1 MRKKI
6 KEIGRMLGKLKPFLA
21 PYAFQLFVSV
31 FMIVISIGA
40 ITAAPRIEGMITSR
54 LAADLA
60 DMASG
65 AEGARIHFEVIRNI
79 LLVLLAIYLTKTVSQ
94 IVGSFCL
101 TNSIQNAMHD
111 LRNEVQ
117 NKIRRLPVRY
127 FDTNSFGDVL
137 SRVTNDVEA
146 VSNALQ
152 QSFSQVIS
160 GILTLILALWM
171 MFSIN
176 KLMACI
182 AFLIIPVGAL
192 ITRGIVRISQS
203 QFKAQQD
210 SLGDMNGAITE
221 LYTGYNEILL
231 FGQQEQSRKQ
241 FEAVNDSLQKH
252 AFKAQFLSS
261 LMSPLISLTTYLS
274 IGVIA
279 VIGCF
284 AILAGTLSVGNLQAF
299 IRYIWQV
306 NDPLTQV
313 SQLSAQIQAAFAGMK
328 RIFEILDEPEET
340 ESAPAGLLPGPAK
353 GEVTFEHVSFSYGD
367 TPVIRDFNVTV
378 KSGQMVAIVGP
389 TGAGKTTLIN
399 LLLRFYDV
407 NGGRILVDGVDIRD
421 MNREDLRS
429 MFGMVLQDTWLF
441 SGTIFDN
448 IRYGNLSARKDEV
461 IDAAKMANVHHFIR
475 TLPQGYNMVI
485 NEEGSNISQGEK
497 QLLTIARAILK
508 NPQIMILDEATSSVD
523 TRLEKMLQSAMNK
536 VLKDRTSFV
545 IAHRL
550 STIKNADLI
559 LVLRDGDIAEMGNH
573 ESLMA
578 QNGFYSQLYNSQ
590 FAWGSEEA

>member
-1 MRKKI
+1 MRKNI
-6 KEIGRMLGKLKPFLA
+6 KDIIKLLGRLRPFLS
-21 PYAFQLFVSV
+21 PYRVPFVTAILMSV
-31 FMIVISIGA
+31 ASVAA
-40 ITAAPRIEGMITSR
+40 ITTAPRIEGMITSR

-65 AEGARIHFEVIRNI
+65 VAGAHIHFDVIRNI
-79 LLVLLAIYLTKTVSQ
+79 LLVLLAIYLAKTFTQ
-94 IVGSFCL
+94 IIGSFCL
-101 TNSIQNAMHD
+101 TNSIQSSMHD
-111 LRNEVQ
+111 LRGAVQ
-117 NKIRRLPVRY
+117 DKIRRLPVRY
-127 FDTNSFGDVL
+127 FDNETFGDVL

-152 QSFSQVIS
+152 QSFTQVVT
-160 GILTLILALWM
+160 GVLTLILAMSM
-171 MFSIN
+171 MVSIN
-176 KLMACI
+176 PWMALV
-182 AFLIIPVGAL
+182 AFLIIPFSIL
-192 ITRGIVRISQS
+192 ISRGVVRISQG

-210 SLGDMNGAITE
+210 ALGDMNGTITE

-231 FGQQEQSRKQ
+231 FGQQDQAEAR
-241 FEAVNDSLQKH
+241 FEEINGKLQKH

-261 LMSPLISLTTYLS
+261 MMSPLISLTAYLS
-274 IGVIA
+274 IGVAA
-279 VIGCF
+279 VTGCF
-284 AILAGTLSVGNLQAF
+284 LILAGSLTVGNLQAF

-313 SQLSAQIQAAFAGMK
+313 SQLSSQIQAAFAGMK
-328 RIFEILDEPEET
+328 RIVEFLDEPEEI
-340 ESAPAGLLPGPAK
+340 EVPAHKRLPGPAR
-353 GEVTFEHVSFSYGD
+353 GEVTFEHVSFAYDSA
-367 TPVIRDFNVTV
+367 PVIRDFNITV
-378 KSGQMVAIVGP
+378 KSGQMVAIVGA

-407 NGGRILVDGVDIRD
+407 SGGRILIDGVDIRD
-421 MNREDLRS
+421 LNREELRS

-461 IDAAKMANVHHFIR
+461 IDAARMAGVHHFIR
-475 TLPQGYNMVI
+475 TLPQGYNMEI

-508 NPQIMILDEATSSVD
+508 NPRIMILDEATSSVD
-523 TRLEKMLQSAMNK
+523 TRLEKMLQNAMYT

-550 STIKNADLI
+550 STIRNADLI
-559 LVLRDGDIAEMGNH
+559 LVLENGDIAEMGTH

-578 QNGFYSQLYNSQ
+578 QNGSYSRLYNSQ
-590 FAWGSEEA
+590 FAWGVE

>member
-1 MRKKI
+1 MHKKI

-21 PYAFQLFVSV
+21 PYALQLFVSV

-231 FGQQEQSRKQ
+231 FGQQEQSREQ

-578 QNGFYSQLYNSQ
+578 QSGFYSQLYNSQ
-590 FAWGSEEA
+590 F

>member
-284 AILAGTLSVGNLQAF
+284 AILAGTLAVGNLQAF

>member
-1 MRKKI
+1 MRKNI
-6 KEIGRMLGKLKPFLA
+6 KDIIKLLGRLRPFLS
-21 PYAFQLFVSV
+21 PYRVPFVTAILMSV
-31 FMIVISIGA
+31 ASVAA
-40 ITAAPRIEGMITSR
+40 ITTAPRIEGMITSR

-65 AEGARIHFEVIRNI
+65 VAGAHIHFDVIRNI
-79 LLVLLAIYLTKTVSQ
+79 LLVLLAIYLAKTFTQ
-94 IVGSFCL
+94 IIGSFCL
-101 TNSIQNAMHD
+101 TNSIQSSMHD
-111 LRNEVQ
+111 LRGAVQ
-117 NKIRRLPVRY
+117 DKIRRLPVRY
-127 FDTNSFGDVL
+127 FDNETFGDVL

-152 QSFSQVIS
+152 QSFTQVVT
-160 GILTLILALWM
+160 GVLTLILAMSM
-171 MFSIN
+171 MVSIN
-176 KLMACI
+176 PWMALV
-182 AFLIIPVGAL
+182 AFLIIPFSIL
-192 ITRGIVRISQS
+192 ISRGVVRISQG

-210 SLGDMNGAITE
+210 ALGDMNGTITE

-231 FGQQEQSRKQ
+231 FGQQEQAEAR
-241 FEAVNDSLQKH
+241 FEEINGKLQKH

-261 LMSPLISLTTYLS
+261 MMSPLISLTAYLS
-274 IGVIA
+274 IGVAA
-279 VIGCF
+279 VTGCF
-284 AILAGTLSVGNLQAF
+284 LILAGSLTVGNLQAF

-313 SQLSAQIQAAFAGMK
+313 SQLSSQIQAAFAGMK
-328 RIFEILDEPEET
+328 RIVEFLDEPEEI
-340 ESAPAGLLPGPAK
+340 EVPAHKRLPGPAR
-353 GEVTFEHVSFSYGD
+353 GEVTFEHVSFAYDSA
-367 TPVIRDFNVTV
+367 PVIRDFNITV
-378 KSGQMVAIVGP
+378 KSGQMVAIVGA

-407 NGGRILVDGVDIRD
+407 SGGRILIDGVDIRD
-421 MNREDLRS
+421 LNREELRS

-461 IDAAKMANVHHFIR
+461 IDAARMAGVHHFIR
-475 TLPQGYNMVI
+475 TLPQGYNMEI

-508 NPQIMILDEATSSVD
+508 NPRIMILDEATSSVD
-523 TRLEKMLQSAMNK
+523 TRLEKMLQNAMYT

-550 STIKNADLI
+550 STIRNADLI
-559 LVLRDGDIAEMGNH
+559 LVLENGDIAEMGTH

-578 QNGFYSQLYNSQ
+578 QNGSYSRLYNSQ
-590 FAWGSEEA
+590 FAWGVE

>member
-1 MRKKI
+1 MHKKI

-21 PYAFQLFVSV
+21 PYALQLFVSV

-65 AEGARIHFEVIRNI
+65 EEGARIHFEVIRNI
-79 LLVLLAIYLTKTVSQ
+79 LLVLLAIYLAKTVSQ

-231 FGQQEQSRKQ
+231 FGQQEQSREQ

-328 RIFEILDEPEET
+328 RIFEILDESEET

-536 VLKDRTSFV
+536 VLKGRTSFV

-590 FAWGSEEA
+590 FAWGAEEA

>member
-21 PYAFQLFVSV
+21 PYALQLFVSV

-231 FGQQEQSRKQ
+231 FGQQEQSREQ

-578 QNGFYSQLYNSQ
+578 QSGFYSQLYNSQ
-590 FAWGSEEA
+590 FAWGSEET

>member
-1 MRKKI
+1 MRKNI
-6 KEIGRMLGKLKPFLA
+6 KDIIKLLGRLRPFLS
-21 PYAFQLFVSV
+21 PYRVPFVTAILMSV
-31 FMIVISIGA
+31 ASVAA
-40 ITAAPRIEGMITSR
+40 ITTAPRIEGMITSR

-65 AEGARIHFEVIRNI
+65 VAGAHIHFDVIRNI
-79 LLVLLAIYLTKTVSQ
+79 LLVLLAIYLAKTFTQ
-94 IVGSFCL
+94 IIGSFCL
-101 TNSIQNAMHD
+101 TNSIQSSMHD
-111 LRNEVQ
+111 LRGAVQ
-117 NKIRRLPVRY
+117 DKIRRLPVRY
-127 FDTNSFGDVL
+127 FDNETFGDVL

-152 QSFSQVIS
+152 QSFTQVVT
-160 GILTLILALWM
+160 GVLTLILAMSM
-171 MFSIN
+171 MVSIN
-176 KLMACI
+176 PWMALV
-182 AFLIIPVGAL
+182 AFLIIPFSIL
-192 ITRGIVRISQS
+192 ISRGVVRISQG

-210 SLGDMNGAITE
+210 ALGDMNGTITE

-231 FGQQEQSRKQ
+231 FGQQDQAEAR
-241 FEAVNDSLQKH
+241 FEEINGKLQKH

-261 LMSPLISLTTYLS
+261 MMSPLISLTAYLS
-274 IGVIA
+274 IGVAA
-279 VIGCF
+279 VTGCF
-284 AILAGTLSVGNLQAF
+284 LILAGSLTVGNLQAF

-313 SQLSAQIQAAFAGMK
+313 SQLSSQIQAAFAGMK
-328 RIFEILDEPEET
+328 RIVEFLDEPEEI
-340 ESAPAGLLPGPAK
+340 EVPARKRLPGPAR
-353 GEVTFEHVSFSYGD
+353 GEVTFEHVSFAYDSA
-367 TPVIRDFNVTV
+367 PVIRDFNITV
-378 KSGQMVAIVGP
+378 KSGQMVAIVGA

-407 NGGRILVDGVDIRD
+407 SGGRILIDGVDIRD
-421 MNREDLRS
+421 LNREELRS

-461 IDAAKMANVHHFIR
+461 IDAARMAGVHHFIR
-475 TLPQGYNMVI
+475 TLPQGYNMEI

-508 NPQIMILDEATSSVD
+508 NPRIMILDEATSSVD
-523 TRLEKMLQSAMNK
+523 TRLEKMLQNAMYT

-550 STIKNADLI
+550 STIRNADLI
-559 LVLRDGDIAEMGNH
+559 LVLENGDIAEMGTH

-578 QNGFYSQLYNSQ
+578 QNGSYSRLYNSQ
-590 FAWGSEEA
+590 FAWGVE

>member
-21 PYAFQLFVSV
+21 PYALQLFVSV

-231 FGQQEQSRKQ
+231 FGQQEQSREQ

-578 QNGFYSQLYNSQ
+578 QSGFYSQLYNSQ

>member
-1 MRKKI
+1 MRKNI
-6 KEIGRMLGKLKPFLA
+6 KDIIKLLGRLRPFLS
-21 PYAFQLFVSV
+21 PYRVAFVTAILMSV
-31 FMIVISIGA
+31 ASVAA
-40 ITAAPRIEGMITSR
+40 ITTAPRIEGMITSR

-60 DMASG
+60 EMASG
-65 AEGARIHFEVIRNI
+65 TAGAHIHFDVIRSI
-79 LLVLLAIYLTKTVSQ
+79 LLVLLTIYLAKTFTQ
-94 IVGSFCL
+94 IIGSFCL
-101 TNSIQNAMHD
+101 TNSIQSSMHD
-111 LRNEVQ
+111 LRGAVQ
-117 NKIRRLPVRY
+117 DKIRRLPVRY
-127 FDTNSFGDVL
+127 FDNETFGDVL

-152 QSFSQVIS
+152 QSFTQVVT
-160 GILTLILALWM
+160 GVLTLILAMSM
-171 MFSIN
+171 MISIN
-176 KLMACI
+176 PWMALI
-182 AFLIIPVGAL
+182 AFLIIPLSIL
-192 ITRGIVRISQS
+192 ISRGIVRVSQG

-210 SLGDMNGAITE
+210 ALGDMNGTITE

-231 FGQQEQSRKQ
+231 FGQQDQAQAR
-241 FEAVNDSLQKH
+241 FEEINGRLQKH

-261 LMSPLISLTTYLS
+261 MMSPLISLTAYLS
-274 IGVIA
+274 IGVAA

-284 AILAGTLSVGNLQAF
+284 LILSGSLSVGNLQAF

-313 SQLSAQIQAAFAGMK
+313 SQLSSQIQAAFAGLR
-328 RIFEILDEPEET
+328 RIVEFLDEPEEI
-340 ESAPAGLLPGPAK
+340 EVPAHKRLPGPAR
-353 GEVTFEHVSFSYGD
+353 GEVTFEHVSFAYD
-367 TPVIRDFNVTV
+367 TAPVIRDFNITV
-378 KSGQMVAIVGP
+378 KSGQMVAIVGA

-407 NGGRILVDGVDIRD
+407 SGGRILIDGVDIRD
-421 MNREDLRS
+421 MDREELRS

-441 SGTIFDN
+441 SGTIYDN

-461 IDAAKMANVHHFIR
+461 IDAARMAGVHHFIR
-475 TLPQGYNMVI
+475 TLPQGYNMEI

-508 NPQIMILDEATSSVD
+508 NPRIMILDEATSSVD
-523 TRLEKMLQSAMNK
+523 TRLEKMLQNAMYT

-550 STIKNADLI
+550 STIRNADLI
-559 LVLRDGDIAEMGNH
+559 LVLENGDIAEMGTH

-578 QNGFYSQLYNSQ
+578 QKGSYSRLYNSQ
-590 FAWGSEEA
+590 FAWGAE